1 MQEGTLEA
9 HKSKNAVKSLQSTV
23 CSDAAF
29 HPSMITLE
37 NNSSVLVLYGGKCYR
52 ATILM
57 LLSAIK

>member
-29 HPSMITLE
+29 HPSTITLE
-37 NNSSVLVLYGGKCYR
+37 NNSSVLVLY
-52 ATILM
+52 
-57 LLSAIK
+57 